1 MVERLQGLLGNFGS
15 SLNNMSL
22 PASLGLLSSGVS
34 ILEGNP
40 IGQSIN
46 TGLQTFGGLTQI
58 DQQRRQR
65 EGIEALKK
73 QYANNPKILSLIDAN
88 PTAALNA
95 ITTRALTPVE
105 TFEIVP
111 QNELPDVLKN
121 KGVFQRS
128 KTTGKITQV
137 GGQTDPLL
145 AALMANNTTATGQTP
160 SAGTEAMMING
171 KKVKARKL
179 EGDFEILILED
190 NSVVKRP
197 IPGTKT
203 AQLEE
208 QRENQATLKFDQVL
222 EKRNLLTSKI
232 DEAISLIKNQT
243 LTSPVTGL
251 TGTTASNITGTNA
264 YNLNSILETIKG
276 NIGFSELISLKE
288 QGGSLGAISEAELR
302 GLQQA
307 SGNIDQGLDKDV
319 LTKNLN
325 DLKARINRQ
334 VNSASKIFFK
344 QYPQFKERYGDTSIP
359 QPTFVEIDA
368 ANISLEDLRK
378 KIGDNLDFNRLTDE
392 DLLTI
397 MGRIQSGDL
406 KDE

>member
-1 MVERLQGLLGNFGS
+1 MVERLQGLLGNIGS

-40 IGQSIN
+40 ISQSIN
-46 TGLQTFGGLTQI
+46 TGFQTFGGLTQI

-111 QNELPDVLKN
+111 QNELPDVLKG

-197 IPGTKT
+197 SSLRNK
-203 AQLEE
+203 
-208 QRENQATLKFDQVL
+208 
-222 EKRNLLTSKI
+222 EKIKLL
-232 DEAISLIKNQT
+232 
-243 LTSPVTGL
+243 
-251 TGTTASNITGTNA
+251 
-264 YNLNSILETIKG
+264 
-276 NIGFSELISLKE
+276 
-288 QGGSLGAISEAELR
+288 
-302 GLQQA
+302 
-307 SGNIDQGLDKDV
+307 
-319 LTKNLN
+319 
-325 DLKARINRQ
+325 
-334 VNSASKIFFK
+334 
-344 QYPQFKERYGDTSIP
+344 
-359 QPTFVEIDA
+359 
-368 ANISLEDLRK
+368 
-378 KIGDNLDFNRLTDE
+378 
-392 DLLTI
+392 
-397 MGRIQSGDL
+397 
-406 KDE
+406 

>member
-1 MVERLQGLLGNFGS
+1 MVERLQGLLGNIGS
-15 SLNNMSL
+15 SLNDMSL

-40 IGQSIN
+40 IGQSIR

-58 DQQRRQR
+58 DQQQRQR

-145 AALMANNTTATGQTP
+145 AALMASNTTATGQTP
-160 SAGTEAMMING
+160 SSSTDSMMVDG
-171 KKVKARKL
+171 KKVKARRL

-197 IPGTKT
+197 IQGTET

-208 QRENQATLKFDQVL
+208 QKENQATLKFDQVL

-251 TGTTASNITGTNA
+251 TGTTASNITGTTA
-264 YNLNSILETIKG
+264 FNLSSILDTIKG

-307 SGNIDQGLDKDV
+307 SGNIDQGLKADV
-319 LTKNLN
+319 LIKNLN

-334 VNSASKIFFK
+334 VNSASNIFFK
-344 QYPQFKERYGDTSIP
+344 QYPQFKERYGDTTVP

-368 ANISLEDLRK
+368 RTISLEDLRK
-378 KIGDNLDFNRLTDE
+378 KIGNNLDFNKLTDE
-392 DLLTI
+392 DLLII

-406 KDE
+406 KDG